1 MRILEILEAKITV
14 TEKTAD
20 DKNFLAS
27 ISFVASLG
35 DKLNLNGRL
44 YPSAILKREAEKFG
58 KRVSGQLNHPDDGN
72 SELDKVSHTIE
83 KLWFDDKKK
92 ALMATA
98 KVLKTTSGRDLM
110 RLINAGVSL
119 GASTRGYGDMIKKQ
133 DDDGNDYAEIS
144 DDYKLGSIDLV
155 SAPSFGQ
162 DTLITSNNIKV
173 FESENFSIG
182 EGDLITQE
190 RESMKESFREV
201 YNKKRDLNEIDET
214 FESWLADAGLSDQQ
228 IDEEIRKDRAS
239 KKSSDIFNFEQ
250 AIISGFTGTFEQFKK
265 TQLLPEQDIR
275 FIAEFEE
282 AKSSGFRGTMEDYLK
297 AMKNEN

>member
-119 GASTRGYGDMIKKQ
+119 GASTRGYGNMIKKQ

-144 DDYKLGSIDLV
+144 DDFSLAAVDIV

-162 DTLITSNNIKV
+162 DVSITSDNVKV
-173 FESENFSIG
+173 FESVELANQKDESGNVIA
-182 EGDLITQE
+182 TE
-190 RESMKESFREV
+190 REDMKKSFRIIFDEKQDLGEIDPSESFEG
-201 YNKKRDLNEIDET
+201 
-214 FESWLADAGLSDQQ
+214 WLEDAGLSDGQ
-228 IDEEIRKDRAS
+228 IDRLIEKDRKRAGLS
-239 KKSSDIFNFEQ
+239 ELQLYEEALDSGYKKSFED
-250 AIISGFTGTFEQFKK
+250 FKK
-265 TQLLPEQDIR
+265 VLE
-275 FIAEFEE
+275 
-282 AKSSGFRGTMEDYLK
+282 
-297 AMKNEN
+297 NEKD